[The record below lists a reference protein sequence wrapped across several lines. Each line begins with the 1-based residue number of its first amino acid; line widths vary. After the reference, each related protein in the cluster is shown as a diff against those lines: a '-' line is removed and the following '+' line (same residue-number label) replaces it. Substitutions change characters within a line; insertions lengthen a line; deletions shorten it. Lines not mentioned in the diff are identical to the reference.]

1 MEKINLL
8 EEQEFARKLLTL
20 INFIKFWVFCGTLKS
35 ESQIS
40 AKCEF
45 LKVLSYVY
53 DLSGIVSPTIITLK
67 MLFQKICMMRINWDD
82 VLPEVIIAEWQ
93 NILENVNVTNS
104 FKLERHYLKMFDLKD
119 VEIIEYMA
127 FQMLI

>member
-1 MEKINLL
+1 
-8 EEQEFARKLLTL
+8 
-20 INFIKFWVFCGTLKS
+20 
-35 ESQIS
+35 
-40 AKCEF
+40 
-45 LKVLSYVY
+45 
-53 DLSGIVSPTIITLK
+53 

-93 NILENVNVTNS
+93 NILENVNVMNS

-127 FQMLI
+127 FQMLV